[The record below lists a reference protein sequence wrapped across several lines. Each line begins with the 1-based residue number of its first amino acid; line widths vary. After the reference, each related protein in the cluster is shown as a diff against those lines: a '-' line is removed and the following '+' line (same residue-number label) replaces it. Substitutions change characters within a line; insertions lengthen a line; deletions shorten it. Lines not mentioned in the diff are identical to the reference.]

1 MKFIAT
7 ADWQLGMT
15 ASFLDNDARP
25 RFHEAR
31 FAAIR
36 KIGAVAKKH
45 DVAFVVVCGD
55 VFESNKLDRKVL
67 LRTFEALRSI
77 EVPVYLLPGNH
88 DPLDA
93 SSIYDAPAFASS
105 KPANVHVIRDS
116 KPILPIPGVEIVGI
130 PWLTKFPTADLLNR
144 AVSELNPVPAG
155 TIRII
160 AGHGGASTLSANE
173 SADIIDI
180 PSLEKSVDQGLAHF
194 VALGDRHS
202 TTRITDEIWFAGTP
216 VVTSRVED
224 DPGNVLVVEI
234 NRDDKP
240 QGLSVEVKVEV
251 KVEIEKVD
259 QWQFKNVTETLN
271 SVEDVRAFQQRLA
284 SWENKST
291 TGLWLALEGSIS
303 TSTKAHLDNVL
314 EENRAVFAHL
324 EYWDR
329 NTDLAVIA
337 EDEDFDGLQLS
348 GFARD
353 ALEDLKA
360 ITESGSPEEKTA
372 ATEALGLLYRF
383 AGGTR

>member
-36 KIGAVAKKH
+36 KIGAVAQKH
-45 DVAFVVVCGD
+45 DAAFVVVCGD

-77 EVPVYLLPGNH
+77 KVPVYLLPGNH

-93 SSIYDAPAFASS
+93 SSIYDAPAFTSS
-105 KPANVHVIRDS
+105 KPPHVHVIRDS
-116 KPILPIPGVEIVGI
+116 NPILPVPGVELIGV
-130 PWLTKFPTADLLNR
+130 PWLTKFPTGDLLNQ
-144 AVSELNPVPAG
+144 AVSELEPASGG
-155 TIRII
+155 TIRIV
-160 AGHGGASTLSANE
+160 AGHGSASTLSAND

-180 PSLEKSVDQGLAHF
+180 PRLINSVDQGLAHF

-216 VVTSRVED
+216 VVTARVED

-234 NRDDKP
+234 NLDGESPEVSVD
-240 QGLSVEVKVEV
+240 VEV
-251 KVEIEKVD
+251 EIVD
-259 QWQFKNVTETLN
+259 KWQFKNLTETLN

-291 TGLWLALEGSIS
+291 TGLWLALEGAIS
-303 TSTKAHLDNVL
+303 TSAKAHLDDVL
-314 EENRAVFAHL
+314 EENGAVFAHL

-337 EDEDFDGLQLS
+337 EDEDFASLQLS

-353 ALEDLKA
+353 ALEDLKE
-360 ITESGSPEEKTA
+360 ITESGSTEEKQA

-383 AGGTR
+383 AGGTK